1 MKLQDSSRNTGGVG
15 GRRLKFAS
23 HLVNARCIYI
33 FKKIFESI
41 TQSKSFDVIL
51 ELNQVPFAE
60 VTSPNPEEDM
70 DMVAYAYK
78 VQSLR
83 T

>member
-1 MKLQDSSRNTGGVG
+1 MLDVSV
-15 GRRLKFAS
+15 F
-23 HLVNARCIYI
+23 

-51 ELNQVPFAE
+51 ELNHVPSAE

-70 DMVAYAYK
+70 DTVAYAYK
-78 VQSLR
+78 VHSLR

>member
-1 MKLQDSSRNTGGVG
+1 MLDVSIL
-15 GRRLKFAS
+15 LK
-23 HLVNARCIYI
+23 N
-33 FKKIFESI
+33 IFESI

-51 ELNQVPFAE
+51 ELNHVPSTE